1 MSIDIRRQ
9 IKEYLSEKYN
19 KAALSKKECAG
30 EIGISVSTID
40 TYISKND
47 GMPNYIKLGSSKNA
61 RIIFP
66 IEEVAKFLSQ
76 TIEVDSSSTHQQ
88 IEQVSEPYYST
99 VDHHFKKEWS

>member
-1 MSIDIRRQ
+1 MGLDTSKITQ
-9 IKEYLSEKYN
+9 KYLYEKYN
-19 KAALSKKECAG
+19 KTAINKQEYASEIGVSVSTVDNHISKKEG
-30 EIGISVSTID
+30 VS
-40 TYISKND
+40 
-47 GMPNYIKLGSSKNA
+47 NYIKLGSSKNA

-99 VDHHFKKEWS
+99 ADHHFKKEWS